1 MATNDPLAPV
11 HYELECAYNLS
22 TSWPPIRDKATN
34 LMVSG
39 VGLWVR
45 FGGIFETLA
54 PSKRPAAIHPIDP
67 VHNPVTYDRAEHI
80 SGLLTIFWEPGTG
93 FTFAADDQLTSGFLV
108 ASYSLSAKP
117 KRGGI
122 FTSLHV
128 SQDEV
133 ESIMNAHATH
143 FLLDKPRR
151 QLTVSSSY
159 MRRVTS

>member
-11 HYELECAYNLS
+11 HYELECAYNLN

-34 LMVSG
+34 LTVSG
-39 VGLWVR
+39 VELWVR
-45 FGGIFETLA
+45 FGGIFEA
-54 PSKRPAAIHPIDP
+54 
-67 VHNPVTYDRAEHI
+67 NPVNYDRAEHI

-93 FTFAADDQLTSGFLV
+93 FTFAADEQLTNGFLV

-133 ESIMNAHATH
+133 ERIMNAHATH
-143 FLLDKPRR
+143 FIIDKPRR